1 MSQVQMKKLKASV
14 SHLPVR
20 ASNNRFYACCY
31 HVISHWTFIT
41 FISIVIIVNTVIL
54 ALDKYPEDP
63 ETTRITNLLNDAFTW
78 VFVVEMII
86 KMIGLG
92 LKEYARDSFN
102 LFDAFIVVV
111 SFIDMIVLSTVG
123 VEHEKI
129 TLTAFRSI
137 RLLRI
142 FKLVRYWSSFRKILQ
157 KTLLTIKDVS
167 TFSILLLMFMF
178 IFSLLGMELYGY
190 KAFFYNDL
198 GYT

>member
-1 MSQVQMKKLKASV
+1 M
-14 SHLPVR
+14 
-20 ASNNRFYACCY
+20 
-31 HVISHWTFIT
+31 ISHWTFIT

-157 KTLLTIKDVS
+157 KTLLTVKDVS

-190 KAFFYNDL
+190 KVFFYNDL